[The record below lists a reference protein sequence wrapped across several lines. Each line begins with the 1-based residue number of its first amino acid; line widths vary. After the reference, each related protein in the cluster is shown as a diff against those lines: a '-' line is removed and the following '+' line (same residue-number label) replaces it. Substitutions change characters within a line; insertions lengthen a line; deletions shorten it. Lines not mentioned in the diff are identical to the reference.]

1 MKISKTVFTLCTFL
15 KFWRGVQGWT
25 FNFGDTRH
33 SGMWLSKC
41 TCPDQLSLAQN
52 FPPLVSPAILV
63 ISCFYFLI
71 RIESYFHTERLLA
84 SATVNRK
91 SVSPSRHS
99 SSFSRF
105 LKNHLL
111 WHLRLVVWKS
121 SLVFIT
127 THHSQYHICT
137 FSSSYFNHGRPT
149 FHFVEN
155 FLALF
160 FSYSLL
166 SLATFW
172 ALSFFFLLTT
182 LQTLEIYF
190 HILAIVS
197 LLNF

>member
-1 MKISKTVFTLCTFL
+1 MHLHKTL
-15 KFWRGVQGWT
+15 
-25 FNFGDTRH
+25 
-33 SGMWLSKC
+33 
-41 TCPDQLSLAQN
+41 
-52 FPPLVSPAILV
+52 PPLVSPPILV

-71 RIESYFHTERLLA
+71 TIESYFHTERLLA

-91 SVSPSRHS
+91 SVSPSCHS

-111 WHLRLVVWKS
+111 WHFRLVVWKN

-137 FSSSYFNHGRPT
+137 FSSSYFNHGWPT

-197 LLNF
+197 LLHF